1 MEIEVLITNE
11 PIAEPPR
18 AALHSGTTGVW
29 AEFRGLVRGE
39 ENGQPIAAL
48 EYEAYVPMAE
58 REIRRIL
65 NELSEKHSCLTVR
78 VVHRIGIVP
87 VGEAAVY
94 IGVAAKHR
102 AEVFA
107 MLSDFVNCLKQD
119 VPIWKR
125 RPVSGDSGTGVP
137 PVRSEAS
144 RNLNA
149 AQTGPSHPANAD
161 EVLALLRAKCRV
173 LEAERVALTTA
184 CGRVLRETVCAPED
198 QPPFDRS
205 SVDGYAV
212 RLDDA
217 SKQFRIVGEIRAGD
231 WRPRQLQAA
240 EAVCI
245 ATGGALPGDGL
256 QVVMREDVERKGD
269 VVSIIRR
276 DASRNIRFRGEDA
289 RAGETLVEVG
299 TVLQP
304 GTVGLLASIG
314 CSHPLVTGLPRV
326 LHIATGNEI
335 VPPDQVPER
344 GQIRD
349 SNSTLVRAFLAQWN
363 IQPTQAR
370 VPEDEAAAKAAMAN
384 GQRPKAEVDL
394 LLISG
399 GASVGEH
406 DFTRRL
412 LEESGFTIHVSKTTA
427 RPGKPLIVAQRGNT
441 IAFGLPGNPLAHFV
455 CLNLYVRSALAA
467 FTGQSAAP
475 LFQRGVLVVDWDA
488 DGNGRETFWPARW
501 TFCDGAASL
510 MPLRWSSSG
519 DLTSLATANALIR
532 VSAGQSQLK
541 RNSTV
546 DFVSTEGST

>member
-11 PIAEPPR
+11 PIAESPQT
-18 AALHSGTTGVW
+18 ALRSGTAGVW

-39 ENGQPIAAL
+39 EDGKPIAAL

-65 NELSEKHSCLTVR
+65 KELSEKHSCLAAR

-87 VGEAAVY
+87 VGEVAVY

-102 AEVFA
+102 AEAFA
-107 MLSDFVNCLKQD
+107 MLSDFVNRLKQD

-125 RPVSGDSGTGVP
+125 RAVSRDSGRGVA

-144 RNLNA
+144 RDLNV
-149 AQTGPSHPANAD
+149 AQTSPSRPASVD
-161 EVLALLRAKCRV
+161 EVLALLREKCRV
-173 LEAERVALTTA
+173 LEAKRVALTAA

-217 SKQFRIVGEIRAGD
+217 SKQFRVVDEIRAGD
-231 WRPRQLQAA
+231 WKPRQLQAG

-269 VVSIIRR
+269 VVFINRR
-276 DASRNIRFRGEDA
+276 DDGRNIRFRGEDA
-289 RAGETLVEVG
+289 KAGQTLIETR
-299 TVLQP
+299 TVLRP
-304 GTVGLLASIG
+304 GTLGLLASIG
-314 CSHPLVTGLPRV
+314 CSHPLVTRLPRV
-326 LHIATGNEI
+326 LHMVTGNEI
-335 VPPDQVPER
+335 VPPDQTPKR

-349 SNSTLVRAFLAQWN
+349 SNSTLVRAFLQRWN
-363 IQPTQAR
+363 IEPVQLRA
-370 VPEDEAAAKAAMAN
+370 PEDEAAVNAAIASS
-384 GQRPKAEVDL
+384 QRPMADVDL

-406 DFTRRL
+406 DCARRV
-412 LEESGFTIHVSKTTA
+412 LETLSFTIEVSKTTA
-427 RPGKPLIVAQRGNT
+427 RPGKPLIVAQRDNT

-455 CLNLYVRSALAA
+455 CLNLYVRTALAA
-467 FTGQSAAP
+467 FAGRSAAP
-475 LFQRGVLVVDWDA
+475 MFQRGVLASDL
-488 DGNGRETFWPARW
+488 DGDGHRRETFWPARW
-501 TFCDGAASL
+501 TFCDGAANL
-510 MPLRWSSSG
+510 TPLRWSSSG

-532 VSAGQSQLK
+532 LSPGQTTL
-541 RNSTV
+541 RRGNTV
-546 DFVSTEGST
+546 EFVCTESNA